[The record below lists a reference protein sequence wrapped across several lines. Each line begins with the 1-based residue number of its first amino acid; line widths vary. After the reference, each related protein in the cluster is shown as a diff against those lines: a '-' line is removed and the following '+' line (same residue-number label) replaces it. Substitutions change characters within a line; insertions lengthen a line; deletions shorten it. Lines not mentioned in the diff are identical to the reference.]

1 MRKYYSLKCPMQRVE
16 MKFPNSL
23 MPRTKY
29 NDPLATTPFLN
40 INEATVYN
48 FMYKDPFIF
57 IKFIETLNF
66 DTCIYLSKNNVIY
79 VMLFT

>member
-1 MRKYYSLKCPMQRVE
+1 MSSAACWDEIFERFKCQE
-16 MKFPNSL
+16 PNI
-23 MPRTKY
+23 MI
-29 NDPLATTPFLN
+29 PLATPPFLN

-57 IKFIETLNF
+57 ITFIETLNF
-66 DTCIYLSKNNVIY
+66 DTCIYQSTNNVIY